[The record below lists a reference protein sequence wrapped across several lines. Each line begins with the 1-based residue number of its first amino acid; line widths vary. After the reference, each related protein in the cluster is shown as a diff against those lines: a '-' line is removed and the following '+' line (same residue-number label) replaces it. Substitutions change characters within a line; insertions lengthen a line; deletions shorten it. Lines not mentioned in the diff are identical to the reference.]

1 MVALSHTLRIRNAR
15 LFQPTGR
22 GFEVMENA
30 CLLARDG
37 AIIWVGETLDQA
49 GVTEEIDAEGRLL
62 TPGLIDCH
70 THLVYGGHR
79 CHEFEKR
86 LEGTSYTEISKQ
98 GGGIM
103 STVRATREAT
113 DDELLSSFLARLNQ
127 LRATGVT
134 TVDVKSGY
142 GLDFETE
149 RRMLRIASQAPIRV
163 RRGFLGLHCVPPEM
177 SSDEYVRVASRD
189 WLGALID
196 EGLVDYVDAFCEKI
210 AFSAAHCRE
219 FFAMATS
226 FGIPVRIHADQLS
239 NGGGATLAGEFNALS
254 ADHVEYT
261 VEAAVEIMARGRTV
275 AVLLPGAF
283 YFLKE
288 TQNPPIEAFRRHGVP
303 MAVATDANPGSS
315 PLLSM
320 PVAMN
325 MACVLFGLSV
335 AEVWAGATI
344 YAARALGLPD
354 LGRLEPGKPA
364 DWVLWDAEHPRE
376 VVAGIGTAPVYRV
389 SPPTGTLESG

>member
-1 MVALSHTLRIRNAR
+1 MSEAFLIRNAR
-15 LFQPTGR
+15 LFQPTGN
-22 GFEVMENA
+22 GFQTLPNA
-30 CLLARDG
+30 ALLVR
-37 AIIWVGETLDQA
+37 GETIE
-49 GVTEEIDAEGRLL
+49 GVGDSRDVPSTDAEEIDAEGRLL

-79 CHEFEKR
+79 CDEFEKR
-86 LEGTSYTEISKQ
+86 LEGTTYRKIAES

-103 STVRATREAT
+103 STVRATRKATEA
-113 DDELLSSFLARLNQ
+113 ELLGSFLKRLNQ

-142 GLDFETE
+142 GLDLETE
-149 RRMLRIASQAPIRV
+149 RKMLRVASQAPIRV
-163 RRGFLGLHCVPPEM
+163 RRGYLGLHCVPPETR
-177 SSDEYVRVASRD
+177 SDDYVREAISSMIQLHR
-189 WLGALID
+189 
-196 EGLVDYVDAFCEKI
+196 EGLVDYVDAFCESI
-210 AFSAAHCRE
+210 AFSPVQCRE
-219 FFAMATS
+219 FFAFA
-226 FGIPVRIHADQLS
+226 GPIPVRIHADQLS
-239 NGGGATLAGEFNALS
+239 DSGGGAIAGEFNALS

-261 VEAAVEIMARGRTV
+261 NEDAVKLIATGRTV

-283 YFLKE
+283 YFLRE
-288 TQNPPIEAFRRHGVP
+288 TQKPPVELFRKHGVP

-325 MACVLFGLSV
+325 MACVMFGLTV

-344 YAARALGLPD
+344 YAARALGLPE
-354 LGRLEPGKPA
+354 LGRLEVGKPA

-389 SPPTGTLESG
+389 SPPTGTLGSG